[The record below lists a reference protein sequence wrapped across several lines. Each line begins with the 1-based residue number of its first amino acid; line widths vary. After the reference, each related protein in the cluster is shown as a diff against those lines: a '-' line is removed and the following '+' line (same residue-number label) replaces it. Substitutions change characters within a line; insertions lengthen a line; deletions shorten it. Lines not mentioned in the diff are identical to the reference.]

1 MSNKN
6 KFNGSINK
14 PFVPEKK
21 QDDKKARNVA
31 IVLLLILAF
40 CCFGSVLAIGLT
52 VKDCTS
58 ASAEEVVSEQVPVP
72 EGYPNLIHLQAKD
85 YPSDFC
91 SFVSENTFTCQ
102 SFFNA
107 EGTKI
112 ITRGIPYKVFLKA
125 NTSYTA
131 YISFSNIPSG
141 YTVPSLNIV
150 GYAMLT
156 PFSVLRVTPD
166 LSGEYSLSFSLSYT
180 GNITDQPVVFD
191 SPVLISVGLWEGD
204 FSNSDFASSVY
215 YQAGLL
221 QGQTDGYKLGYNDGY
236 SKGQHDTVINFD
248 PNSMFSPF
256 VYEKLSSQYQLFYE
270 FDNGSSSG
278 SSTPIKNGF
287 TVNDNIISFSRGQ
300 LPWSSSVANTT
311 TYNRRITVGF
321 TDFVPVYNGTFLV
334 HGIDF
339 LSTYFKKYFPNEN
352 SFDPLLFDLRI
363 SFYTSPLYS
372 GSDPDPYFN
381 INSSSASYVDAS
393 ILPDGSI
400 YFPYDTVFPLKCYGF
415 SIESMYFVS
424 TPDSAGV
431 YHTSTYSLSASE
443 FFAISVEFAG
453 YSNNYSDGY
462 KEGYSVGS
470 STGYNAGYSKG
481 VENAGKYTFVSLLGS
496 VVDAPLK
503 AVSGMLN
510 FNLLGFNMLNFFY
523 ALLTCAL
530 VIAVIR
536 LIL

>member
-6 KFNGSINK
+6 KFNGNTNK

-21 QDDKKARNVA
+21 KDDKKARNVA
-31 IVLLLILAF
+31 IVLLLVLAF
-40 CCFGSVLAIGLT
+40 CCFGSVLAVGLT
-52 VKDCTS
+52 VKDCTT
-58 ASAEEVVSEQVPVP
+58 ASAEEIVSEEVPVP
-72 EGYPNLIHLQAKD
+72 EGYPNLIQGDFTSNVTKISDNTFSVTFPDSYVLTSFSGKPAAIANF
-85 YPSDFC
+85 YPS
-91 SFVSENTFTCQ
+91 VSLLGSYFTFFI
-102 SFFNA
+102 SASYSPGSSYGFNLTYFGYFLSPGLSSVDLSTA
-107 EGTKI
+107 DTSS
-112 ITRGIPYKVFLKA
+112 TLRVVFLFDKA
-125 NTSYTA
+125 EDFKGFTSVV
-131 YISFSNIPSG
+131 SVGVWKGNFSN
-141 YTVPSLNIV
+141 T
-150 GYAMLT
+150 
-156 PFSVLRVTPD
+156 
-166 LSGEYSLSFSLSYT
+166 
-180 GNITDQPVVFD
+180 
-191 SPVLISVGLWEGD
+191 
-204 FSNSDFASSVY
+204 DFASSVY

-221 QGQTDGYKLGYNDGY
+221 QGQTDGYKLGYNEGY
-236 SKGQHDTVINFD
+236 SKGQQDTVINFD

-256 VYEKLSSQYQLFYE
+256 VYEKLSSQYKLFYE
-270 FDNGSSSG
+270 FDDGSSSG

-311 TYNRRITVGF
+311 TYNRLITVGF

-352 SFDPLLFDLRI
+352 SFDPFLFDLRI
-363 SFYTSPLYS
+363 SLYTSPLYS

-381 INSSSASYVDAS
+381 INYSSASYVNAS
-393 ILPDGSI
+393 FLPDGSI

-415 SIESMYFVS
+415 SIQSMYFVN
-424 TPDSAGV
+424 TPDSEGV
-431 YHTSTYSLSASE
+431 YHTSTYSLTASE
-443 FFAISVEFAG
+443 FFGISVEFAG
-453 YSNNYSDGY
+453 YSNNYSEGY
-462 KEGYSVGS
+462 KDGYSVGS

-481 VENAGKYTFVSLLGS
+481 VENAGKYTFLSLLGA
-496 VVDAPLK
+496 VVDAPLQ